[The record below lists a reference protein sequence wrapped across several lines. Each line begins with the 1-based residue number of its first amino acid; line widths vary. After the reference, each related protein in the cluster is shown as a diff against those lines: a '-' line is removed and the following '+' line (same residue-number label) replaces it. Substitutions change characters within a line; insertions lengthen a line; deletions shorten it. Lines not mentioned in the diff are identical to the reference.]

1 MLTTI
6 NDVKLYTGY
15 DVTNALISRAQAI
28 IEIFIGRDEIDVQ
41 DVSDLVI
48 LNKMTAY
55 QTAYMLENE
64 DIVFKQVALS
74 SQSQT
79 DSNVTYDK
87 SMNAPYIAPLA
98 VLAAAGLSFNKSR
111 SYKTG
116 RIFQFGPKDRASLWR
131 NN

>member
-87 SMNAPYIAPLA
+87 SMNSPYIAPLA

>member
-1 MLTTI
+1 MFTTV

-15 DVTNALISRAQAI
+15 DVTDPLIARAQSI

-41 DVSDLVI
+41 DVSDRVI

-64 DIVFKQVALS
+64 DMVFKQVALT
-74 SQSQT
+74 SQGQT
-79 DSNVTYDK
+79 DALINYDR
-87 SMNAPYIAPLA
+87 NFLAPFIAPLA
-98 VLAAAGLSFNKSR
+98 VMAANGLSFNKSR

-116 RIFQFGPKDRASLWR
+116 RVFQFGPKDRASLWR